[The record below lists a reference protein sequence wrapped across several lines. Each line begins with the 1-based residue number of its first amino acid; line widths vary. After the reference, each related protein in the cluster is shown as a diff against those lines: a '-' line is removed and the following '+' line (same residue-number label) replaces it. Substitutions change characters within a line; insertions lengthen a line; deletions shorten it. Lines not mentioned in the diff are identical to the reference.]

1 MNERVATVLA
11 LIALASKTSPEIVF
25 KSEVKDGFSLFN
37 FDDGIDLCVSQV
49 LVYLSP
55 KSYNINM
62 WKILEQLELAYALL
76 GPINVDICMCVYV
89 WAHI

>member
-1 MNERVATVLA
+1 MNERVTTMLS
-11 LIALASKTSPEIVF
+11 LIALASKSSPEIVF

-62 WKILEQLELAYALL
+62 WKNIGAIRTSVCLT
-76 GPINVDICMCVYV
+76 
-89 WAHI
+89 WSH